1 MDLIV
6 LNPEVSKLRKDIKRL
21 DKYEMPIK
29 QLGTYGT
36 LVNNVVRCIKDHKET
51 LAPEGTV
58 C

>member
-29 QLGTYGT
+29 QLGT